1 MYDDMINEWNE
12 KGYVNI
18 PNLFT
23 QDEIKEIRQEGI
35 KLLNQRNPKWK
46 EDGM

>member
-1 MYDDMINEWNE
+1 MYNDMINEWNE

-23 QDEIKEIRQEGI
+23 ENLINFLIM
-35 KLLNQRNPKWK
+35 NQKFSK
-46 EDGM
+46 I